1 MSFRLSSLVRK
12 TSCIPLAN
20 SLTNLTKTTKTIRI
34 NSWLTSRKFATA
46 TTSELIKYKLPENSF
61 KAYECESPSL
71 DIEITKEEIINM
83 YRDMVLIRRMETT
96 ADGLYKSK
104 MIKGFCHLCTG
115 QEAACVGIEAAI
127 TRDDAIIT
135 AYRCHGYAMTRGALP
150 RNIFAELTGKA
161 TGVSKGK
168 GGSMHMFAKN
178 FYGGN
183 GIVGAQVPVG
193 TGVAFAQKYLGT
205 NNATFI
211 LYGDGAANQGQVFEA
226 YNMAKLWDLP
236 AIFVCENNLYG
247 MGTSANRSSASTEYY
262 KRAGYIPGIQINGM
276 DVLAVK
282 QGSKWAKDWTSSGK
296 GPIVIELV
304 TYRYGGHSMSDPG
317 TTYRTREEIKHM
329 RSTNDPI
336 TGLRLRILDL
346 ELLTETDLKQIEKD
360 VRSIIDKAAQEAQN
374 DPIPDDSELYTDVYA
389 KGSEIPIIR
398 GCEREEFRVFS
409 NQ

>member
-12 TSCIPLAN
+12 TSCIPLTN
-20 SLTNLTKTTKTIRI
+20 SLINLTKTTKTIRTT
-34 NSWLTSRKFATA
+34 SWLTSRKFATV
-46 TTSELIKYKLPENSF
+46 TTSEPIKYKLPESSF
-61 KAYECESPSL
+61 KAYECEPPSL
-71 DIEITKEEIINM
+71 DIEFTKEEIINM

-104 MIKGFCHLCTG
+104 LIKGFCHLCTG

-135 AYRCHGYAMTRGALP
+135 AYRCHGYTMTRGAHP
-150 RNIFAELTGKA
+150 RNIFAELTGKV

-183 GIVGAQVPVG
+183 GIVG
-193 TGVAFAQKYLGT
+193 TD
-205 NNATFI
+205 NATFI

-247 MGTSANRSSASTEYY
+247 MGTSASRSSASTEYY

-346 ELLTETDLKQIEKD
+346 ELLTETELKQIEKD
-360 VRSIIDKAAQEAQN
+360 VRSIIDKAAQDAQN

-398 GCEREEFRVFS
+398 GREREEFRVFS